1 MSEPGGD
8 GAEQSPASP
17 GSGAGQATAPDEP
30 AGVTTMRPGP
40 WQKSSSRTRA
50 RRSTIWLVA
59 LVIIGGFGFAT
70 VFAYGVSKLSAKSP
84 AAHMPRPSGIPAGV
98 STSLAYLMQLSTVPT
113 RTAPN
118 FTLTDQNGH
127 PLSLAS
133 LRGKTVVLTFMDPH
147 CTDICPLV
155 SREFLDARRD
165 LGAAGRN
172 VVFVA
177 VNVNRYHGGIDAMAA
192 YTRRMQLST
201 MPSWHFVTGALPA
214 LRKVWKDYQIYVDA
228 PNPNADVIHTSLIY
242 FIDPKGQERYVVAP
256 MADHT
261 KKGMAYL
268 PPGQVDKWG
277 HGIAL
282 MARAVSG

>member
-1 MSEPGGD
+1 M
-8 GAEQSPASP
+8 
-17 GSGAGQATAPDEP
+17 
-30 AGVTTMRPGP
+30 
-40 WQKSSSRTRA
+40 

-59 LVIIGGFGFAT
+59 LVVVGGFAFAT
-70 VFAYGVSKLSAKSP
+70 VFAYGLSKLSAKP
-84 AAHMPRPSGIPAGV
+84 AAAQMPRPSGIPAGV

-118 FTLTDQNGH
+118 FTLTDQNNH
-127 PLSLAS
+127 RVSLAG

-177 VNVNRYHGGIDAMAA
+177 VNVNQYHGGVAAMAS
-192 YTRRMQLST
+192 YTRRMRLDT

-214 LRKVWKDYQIYVDA
+214 LRKVWKEYQIYVDA
-228 PNPNADVIHTSLIY
+228 PSPTADVIHTSLIY

-268 PPGQVDKWG
+268 PPGQLDKWG